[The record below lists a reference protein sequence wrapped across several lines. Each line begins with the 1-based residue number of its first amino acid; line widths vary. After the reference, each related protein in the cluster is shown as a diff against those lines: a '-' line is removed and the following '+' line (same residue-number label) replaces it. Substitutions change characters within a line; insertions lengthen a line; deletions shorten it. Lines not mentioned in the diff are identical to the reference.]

1 MDQPPK
7 ESGFSSSWLLIA
19 GLLLGAGAAL
29 LGFMAW
35 DSSSKR
41 EHASAGS
48 GAVIELT
55 AANWRS
61 EVLESKVPVVVDFGA
76 TWCGPCRDLA
86 PTIDRLAERYKGKVK
101 VCKVDVD
108 KASDIAREYGIS
120 GIPNVMIFDAGQKQE
135 SLEGLR
141 SENTYVRKIDA
152 LLAHLGGR

>member
-19 GLLLGAGAAL
+19 GLLLGAAL

-41 EHASAGS
+41 EHTFSGS
-48 GAVIELT
+48 GEVIEVT

-61 EVLESKVPVVVDFGA
+61 EVLESKVPVLVDFGA

-86 PTIDRLAERYKGKVK
+86 PTIDHLAAQYKGQVK
-101 VCKVDVD
+101 VCKVDID
-108 KASDIAREYGIS
+108 KAPEIAQRLGIT
-120 GIPNVMIFDAGQKQE
+120 GVPHVFIFYAGEKQE
-135 SLEGLR
+135 SLPNARPKEVY
-141 SENTYVRKIDA
+141 TRKLDA